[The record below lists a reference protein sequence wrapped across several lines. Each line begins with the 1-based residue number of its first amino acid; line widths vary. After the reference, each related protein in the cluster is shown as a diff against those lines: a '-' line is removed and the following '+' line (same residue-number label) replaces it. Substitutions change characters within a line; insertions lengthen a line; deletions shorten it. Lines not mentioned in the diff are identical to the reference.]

1 MPSSRPNRQS
11 HATAAPR
18 RISGSAPVTGS
29 MRWDDKGEQ
38 RYAAVGVYDLGRDGW
53 NLRIRSDTW

>member
-1 MPSSRPNRQS
+1 ML
-11 HATAAPR
+11 R

-29 MRWDDKGEQ
+29 MRWDEQGEQ

-53 NLRIRSDTW
+53 NLRIRSDIW